1 MQLTGQLDI
10 VASRTIRG
18 MSAPSAPAPIPA
30 SFTDRPPA
38 QHLVIPFAHTGGDGE
53 PPLAPLPPA
62 AQLPHLRAL
71 LATAAWQ
78 RVFSVPLASLTP
90 PHEWALA
97 HARGLTTGCPPLDGT
112 AGLTCSPTSTD
123 RAPVELPANRSLPWA
138 AWDAPHLLPTPQTPA
153 AWFTPCHQEIGA
165 HHVSLLPPDRLGLSE
180 AHSRVLMAALAPLA
194 IEDGIQLTWVA
205 PERWLATG
213 DVLAGVQAASLDR
226 VAGHS
231 IGPWL
236 QTLPPM
242 LRRLQSE
249 AQMLFY
255 THAAHD
261 ERVASREVPVNAFWV
276 SGAGAQSAPPV
287 NSPARALRPV
297 TTDSVTVVPTLRDA
311 ALAGDA
317 TGWQQAWADIDQ
329 HVLPTWLARAAAGE
343 TLHVHLCGE
352 LGWRHLCLSP
362 QTVWQRL
369 AQKTSSF
376 FGTYRF
382 IDVISSL

>member
-1 MQLTGQLDI
+1 MGQPDI

-18 MSAPSAPAPIPA
+18 MSAPSAPASSHATLTGKLPA
-30 SFTDRPPA
+30 K
-38 QHLVIPFAHTGGDGE
+38 HLIIPFAHTGGDGE
-53 PPLAPLPPA
+53 PPLATLPAA
-62 AQLPHLRAL
+62 AQLPHLRTL

-78 RVFSVPLASLTP
+78 RLFTVPLASLTP

-97 HARGLTTGCPPLDGT
+97 HARGLPTGCPHLDDAASLHIART
-112 AGLTCSPTSTD
+112 PTGH
-123 RAPVELPANRSLPWA
+123 APVELPANRSLPWA
-138 AWDAPHLLPTPQTPA
+138 AWDAAHLLPTPQTPA

-180 AHSRVLMAALAPLA
+180 THSRALMAALAPLA
-194 IEDGIQLTWVA
+194 MEDGIQLTWVA
-205 PERWLATG
+205 ADRWLATG
-213 DVLAGVQAASLDR
+213 DMLAPVQAASLDR

-261 ERVASREVPVNAFWV
+261 ERVANREVPVNAIWV
-276 SGAGAQSAPPV
+276 SGAGAQPTPKPSNPASIPP
-287 NSPARALRPV
+287 STGEDAV
-297 TTDSVTVVPTLRDA
+297 TMVSTLRDA

-317 TGWQQAWADIDQ
+317 TSWQQAWVDTDLR
-329 HVLPTWLARAAAGE
+329 VLPAWLARATAGE

-352 LGWRHLCLSP
+352 LGWLHLCLMP
-362 QTVWQRL
+362 QPLWPRL
-369 AQKTSSF
+369 ARRISNF
-376 FGTYRF
+376 FGTHRF
-382 IDVISSL
+382 IDGISSL